1 MLKFR
6 NAKELASLLQKEGI
20 QTGGIKEPNKEV
32 DGMIVISKNVHIQVP
47 LYGNE
52 PNVVR
57 VTDDGKLDFGDQKR
71 KMSALI
77 SDINLALAG
86 QPLSEDEE

>member
-6 NAKELASLLQKEGI
+6 NAKELASLLHDEGI
-20 QTGGIKEPNKEV
+20 QTVGIKEPNKEV
-32 DGMIVISKNVHIQVP
+32 DGMIVVSKNVHVQVP

-57 VTDDGKLDFGDQKR
+57 VTDDGKLDFGDQK
-71 KMSALI
+71 KNMAALI
-77 SDINLALAG
+77 SDIHQALAG
-86 QPLSEDEE
+86 LPLSEDDE

>member
-6 NAKELASLLQKEGI
+6 NAKELAALLQEEGI
-20 QTGGIKEPNKEV
+20 RTGGIKEPNKEV
-32 DGMIVISKNVHIQVP
+32 DGMIVISKNVHVQVP

-57 VTDDGKLDFGDQKR
+57 VTDDGKLDFGDQQK

-77 SDINLALAG
+77 SDINLALVG
-86 QPLSEDEE
+86 QPLSEDDE

>member
-1 MLKFR
+1 MLTFR